1 MNIRGWAFKKNEEE
15 LRGEAEGK
23 EGEDLEEELE
33 EDEEELEE
41 EEYPT
46 VLIEFKSTGPELS
59 FTMIESIRVSYLQQ
73 LPVLIMRA
81 KRKVDIASIRSHD
94 RLKAEKTEKE
104 QWQKKTE
111 DAQVQ
116 PVQQSQGEA
125 SLVAQEDEAKPK
137 GVLLETQGKG
147 PLAVTMSKEKPVGTV
162 GKFSS
167 RYQSSPKE

>member
-1 MNIRGWAFKKNEEE
+1 MEDIKEPEEE
-15 LRGEAEGK
+15 SEK
-23 EGEDLEEELE
+23 EEEDLEDELE
-33 EDEEELEE
+33 KDENEDEEELEE